1 MENVIWEWKLLQ
13 FIYPATFFFLLCVS
27 FAELNVLLI
36 FWDNAISCVQVSH
49 FNYISLVSCLINVN
63 KIKQKPLL
71 FLSSNDIVQRPAN
84 EMSDESPTKRLSQI
98 FGSLSCLSDIK
109 ATEAV
114 KKDPSKDNHV
124 YTKQLPFNF
133 AQTSSPPPP
142 SSLPSSSSST
152 QSGRT
157 AHISNIPTS
166 RVLIG
171 SRSTPNSPRLMPKRS
186 RVPPAVPQRPNAS
199 AVAPNPALAALD
211 TEAPWPHFSTLTDH
225 LDVHQV
231 NNYNQGLP
239 EINWQERCLE
249 LQLELHR
256 SKSQAGRIR
265 DMLGDK
271 VSTDHYFVIER

>member
-1 MENVIWEWKLLQ
+1 M
-13 FIYPATFFFLLCVS
+13 FFFHFS
-27 FAELNVLLI
+27 F
-36 FWDNAISCVQVSH
+36 
-49 FNYISLVSCLINVN
+49 
-63 KIKQKPLL
+63 
-71 FLSSNDIVQRPAN
+71 SNDIVQRPAN

-109 ATEAV
+109 TESI
-114 KKDPSKDNHV
+114 KKDASKDNNVQSHS
-124 YTKQLPFNF
+124 KQAQYNF
-133 AQTSSPPPP
+133 VQTTSP
-142 SSLPSSSSST
+142 SASLPSSSNHSNRIQT
-152 QSGRT
+152 N
-157 AHISNIPTS
+157 NIPNS
-166 RVLIG
+166 RVLMG

-186 RVPPAVPQRPNAS
+186 RVPPAIPQRPNA
-199 AVAPNPALAALD
+199 AALIANPALAALD
-211 TEAPWPHFSTLTDH
+211 SEAPWPHFSTLTDH

-271 VSTDHYFVIER
+271 VSF